1 MHVGIMFVSL
11 IYGAHPCG
19 GSRAITRSLPQH
31 HTTPPW
37 ATPTPPVV
45 KRPLMYHGHMIWR
58 HLLNSHRLR
67 QTAIPGDP
75 RSQFERDFDRSVFSN
90 PVKRLQ
96 DKAQVFPLDP
106 HDAVRTRLTHSL
118 EVSSVA
124 RGLAALTA
132 NWLRARGTITPDME
146 RSIETIAATC
156 GLIHDLGNPP
166 FGHAGEHAI
175 RAWFMNS
182 PQVNTLNE
190 LRHDQLIQ
198 DFRNFEGNAQSLR
211 LVAKLQILVDDS
223 GLNLTFG
230 TLSALMKYVAT
241 SAQADSK
248 SSNHGLRKP
257 GYFASETEIVERIQ
271 YETKTERMRNPISL
285 LVEAAD
291 DISYLTTDVEDA
303 VKKRE
308 LSWKQIKDLLKRSQA
323 HSVQKALKNQKK
335 ILGANAGYVPG
346 HIEDEL
352 MASTFRTAAIRLMT
366 DSAFRT
372 FKQRY
377 EDIIDGQYPGSL
389 VEDSDAA
396 DLAKWLRKIARDH
409 VYPTRSTLEL
419 ELMGRHVI
427 GDLMDVFWEGAR
439 AMPRT
444 GDPDA
449 STFAGKAARLISS
462 NYRKIFQNALSKMPH
477 LPDDYHRFQLVT
489 DYVCGM
495 TDSFAKG
502 MHAGLF
508 NGR

>member
-1 MHVGIMFVSL
+1 M
-11 IYGAHPCG
+11 
-19 GSRAITRSLPQH
+19 T
-31 HTTPPW
+31 
-37 ATPTPPVV
+37 
-45 KRPLMYHGHMIWR
+45 WR
-58 HLLNSHRLR
+58 DLLNPNRFR
-67 QTAIPGDP
+67 QTRIPDDP

-124 RGLAALTA
+124 RGLAARIA
-132 NWLRARGTITPDME
+132 NWLRARDMITSDME

-182 PQVNTLNE
+182 PQVNAVNE
-190 LRHDQLIQ
+190 LRNDQLIQ

-211 LVAKLQILVDDS
+211 LVAKLQVLVDDN

-230 TLSALMKYVAT
+230 TLSALMKYVAS
-241 SAQADSK
+241 SAQADAK
-248 SSNHGLRKP
+248 ASNHAYRKP
-257 GYFASETEIVERIQ
+257 GYFASETATIERIQ
-271 YETKTERMRNPISL
+271 YETKTEGMRNPISL
-285 LVEAAD
+285 IVEAAD
-291 DISYLTTDVEDA
+291 DISYLTTDIEDA

-308 LSWKQIKDLLKRSQA
+308 LSWKQVKDPLKRSQA

-335 ILGANAGYVPG
+335 ILGAKAAYVPG
-346 HIEDEL
+346 YIEDEL
-352 MASTFRTAAIRLMT
+352 HASTFRTAAIRLMT
-366 DSAFRT
+366 EGAFRT
-372 FKQRY
+372 FKRRY
-377 EDIIDGQYPGSL
+377 EDIIGGKYPGSL

-396 DLAKWLRKIARDH
+396 DLSKWLRKIARDH

-419 ELMGRHVI
+419 ELMGRRVI

-449 STFAGKAARLISS
+449 STFPGKAARLISS
-462 NYRKIFQNALSKMPH
+462 NYRSVFQSALSQRRD
-477 LPDDYHRFQLVT
+477 LPENYHRLQLVT
-489 DYVCGM
+489 DYICGM
-495 TDSFAKG
+495 TDSFATG
-502 MHAGLF
+502 LHAGLL